1 MLTKKGWLE
10 QRSRERSSATVNVL
24 YRVLTPTEKDNLLD
38 HSRYKETTFEQLPQ
52 LAQKFHVYQAVTKD
66 LAEGNLSVT
75 GDYSFAIEELVEI
88 SILPPKYAVPVT
100 LLANIK
106 WTRSFSQLGKT
117 LSTAGIKIVALD
129 SESMDR
135 LSRHFLADKLRRESK
150 N

>member
-1 MLTKKGWLE
+1 MVTKKGWLE

-24 YRVLTPTEKDNLLD
+24 FRVLDGPEKHGLLD
-38 HSRYKETTFEQLPQ
+38 HSKYKTTTLNHLPK

-75 GDYSFAIEELVEI
+75 GEHSFAVEELVEI
-88 SILPPKYAVPVT
+88 SILPPKYVVPVT
-100 LLANIK
+100 LLANVK

-117 LSTAGIKIVALD
+117 LSTAGITVVALD